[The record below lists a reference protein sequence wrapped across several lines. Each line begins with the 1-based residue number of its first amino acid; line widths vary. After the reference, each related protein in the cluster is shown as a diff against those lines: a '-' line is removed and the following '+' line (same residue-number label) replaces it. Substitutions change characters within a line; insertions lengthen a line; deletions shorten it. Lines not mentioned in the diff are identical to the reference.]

1 MLLWDLVLR
10 WDRKK
15 PLFWQSR
22 FLKRF
27 TPLLHIAF
35 DNGNNVEIAP
45 YEWKKYRF
53 ETEYDRSS
61 GRDVVKQVEIGSFRQ
76 LPLRSGYAATIHKAQ
91 GQTFDEMTVDV
102 GSGCFAS
109 GQLYTA
115 LSRCRSLQSLHL
127 TRPISRE
134 DVIVSPEVLNFYR
147 HLVA

>member
-1 MLLWDLVLR
+1 M
-10 WDRKK
+10 
-15 PLFWQSR
+15 
-22 FLKRF
+22 
-27 TPLLHIAF
+27 
-35 DNGNNVEIAP
+35 EIAP